1 MFRLVKVK
9 GDSMWPDY
17 RHNDYV
23 ALGRWR
29 WRALA
34 VGDDVVCN
42 HAEFGLILKRIQHI
56 GPAGLWLTGL
66 NLRSAESGRLGNI
79 QEQAVMGRVLWHIR
93 RPASDSSA
101 TKAEI

>member
-1 MFRLVKVK
+1 MFRLVKIK

-23 ALGRWR
+23 ALGRWHR
-29 WRALA
+29 RALA

-56 GPAGLWLTGL
+56 GPDGLWLTGL
-66 NLRSAESGRLGNI
+66 LGNI

-93 RPASDSSA
+93 RPESDSSA

>member
-29 WRALA
+29 GRALA
-34 VGDDVVCN
+34 VGDDVVCK
-42 HAEFGLILKRIQHI
+42 HAEFGLILKRIQRI
-56 GPAGLWLTGL
+56 GPDGLWLTGL
-66 NLRSAESGRLGNI
+66 NPRSAASGRLGNI

-93 RPASDSSA
+93 RPHSASSA

>member
-1 MFRLVKVK
+1 MFRLVKIK

-17 RHNDYV
+17 CHNDYV

-56 GPAGLWLTGL
+56 GPNGLRLTGL
-66 NLRSAESGRLGNI
+66 NARSTASGRLGNI
-79 QEQAVMGRVLWHIR
+79 QEQAVMGRVLWHVR
-93 RPASDSSA
+93 RPQTDSSA